1 MEYGVERSAER
12 RRSWLLAVVLV
23 ACASVTLAAGVG
35 GGSARP
41 ASRTRA
47 AADVAPSE
55 STPTTLGL
63 AQPVR
68 SSIEGS
74 VLAVDPAWVRVRTRD
89 GTTAAIPIDGAT
101 PICRIACSAVWTEI
115 EPGDDVYAGI
125 EQIGTT
131 TLTRFVN
138 VNSVGGWVAVDA
150 VDDDGLIV
158 HWSRDGARREPFRL
172 HLGWETR
179 WDCPLGDT
187 RVCPGDTLHIVASAD
202 VPITADAPPPEMWAI
217 TVGAD
222 PKDGCT
228 TTAPG
233 VRTP

>member
-55 STPTTLGL
+55 STPTTLAL

-179 WDCPLGDT
+179 WDGPLGDT